1 MVANIAIPSG
11 YLNAIACL
19 ITGAALIAGCSF
31 NESARDPAQLPGR
44 ADGSLVQLVDLHFG
58 WGIQIGLAT
67 DKQGN
72 VYVADSHRNRI
83 VRVGSDGAWAVIAGA
98 GEPGY
103 RDGPGAMARF
113 SFPQG
118 LAVDDAGNVF
128 VADTLNEVIRKIS
141 ARGEVTTIAGS
152 YRWYHDGNV
161 RDRNPARD
169 GLGTEARF
177 HAPDSIA
184 LDKKGSVFVSDTQ
197 NARIRKV
204 RPDGAVS
211 TLSGVW
217 PYPRLGFVDGPA
229 DKAAFN
235 YPHGIAVGPD
245 GNIYVAD
252 NNSIRKISPDGFTY
266 TLAGGLRARQAQS
279 AGDVFRYTGG
289 FANGRGAEAEFANP
303 VALAIDSKGII
314 YVADEN
320 NFAIRRVTLEGETT
334 TLFDLKNHYP
344 APTNPPTARSGAP
357 LAVAVLPD
365 DRLVIATL
373 KGIFIAPAG
382 LR

>member
-118 LAVDDAGNVF
+118 LAVDDGGNVF

-169 GLGTEARF
+169 GLGKLGQTGPCQPSRGF
-177 HAPDSIA
+177 GLIPA
-184 LDKKGSVFVSDTQ
+184 LDSSMALLIKPLLTIHMALLSDPMGTFTWRITTPFGKS
-197 NARIRKV
+197 ARTDSLTHWR
-204 RPDGAVS
+204 
-211 TLSGVW
+211 
-217 PYPRLGFVDGPA
+217 
-229 DKAAFN
+229 AACA
-235 YPHGIAVGPD
+235 PGRH
-245 GNIYVAD
+245 
-252 NNSIRKISPDGFTY
+252 
-266 TLAGGLRARQAQS
+266 RAQETS
-279 AGDVFRYTGG
+279 
-289 FANGRGAEAEFANP
+289 
-303 VALAIDSKGII
+303 
-314 YVADEN
+314 
-320 NFAIRRVTLEGETT
+320 FAIREGSPTGVA
-334 TLFDLKNHYP
+334 LK
-344 APTNPPTARSGAP
+344 RS
-357 LAVAVLPD
+357 LLIQS
-365 DRLVIATL
+365 RLQSTVREISTS
-373 KGIFIAPAG
+373 
-382 LR
+382 